1 MEITRITFE
10 KQDITDKSLAVC
22 SIVLDDCLKLS
33 NIKLFKNSTGF
44 YLCLPSKQ
52 DVYQEVE
59 EVNPCVVI
67 KRPERNNRNGK
78 NYEEFY
84 NPVVSSFYKMLLDSI
99 TREYTALKK
108 K

>member
-22 SIVLDDCLKLS
+22 SVVLDDCLKLS
-33 NIKLFKNSTGF
+33 DIKLFKNSNGF

-52 DVYQEVE
+52 DIYQEVE
-59 EVNPCVVI
+59 EANPCMVI
-67 KRPERNNRNGK
+67 KRPERKIAKGK

-84 NPVVSSFYKMLLDSI
+84 NPVVASFYKMLLDSI
-99 TREYTALKK
+99 TKEYISLKK
-108 K
+108 Q